1 MNEQLEDFGK
11 VNPDTEALAKNAAS
25 FFNSKPAE
33 AAPFLPQEQP
43 KAEEPKVEEEKEEVK
58 AETTS
63 ESKPEEKV
71 EEVKTEVSGIEPKVE
86 TELKEDLWWQN
97 IIQPE
102 APKEEVRPQIDD
114 EVLNKIV
121 AEKYGEK
128 LKLAAKIESDPLL
141 GKLSKVLDDPEFD
154 PFTAF
159 TPQVDYNSLPMEKLY
174 EQQIRDEYGAVLDDG
189 EVMELVQNKI
199 EEFEMKSPAQQKV
212 ERANLIKNM
221 PKQDDPKEYIN
232 KFLEKREQAAKQQQE
247 FWEKVD
253 TELANFATGLAGKEL
268 VKGVTI
274 TEQDV
279 NKLLGDIKNPNYYY
293 NPDGSYNYQK
303 EAMEKLFALKA
314 PEMLKKMYEQGRIDS
329 VMERTNANPN
339 TNSSAFRQQT
349 NEITAE
355 HAANLRRIQMEN
367 GDAEVREAKI
377 KEYKAKYNLG

>member
-1 MNEQLEDFGK
+1 MSEQLDEFGK
-11 VNPDTEALAKNAAS
+11 VNPDSEALAKNSAS

-33 AAPFLPQEQP
+33 SAPFLPQEQP
-43 KAEEPKVEEEKEEVK
+43 KVEEPKVEETKEEVK

-71 EEVKTEVSGIEPKVE
+71 EEVKTEVENIEPKVE
-86 TELKEDLWWQN
+86 TELKDDLWWQS

-102 APKEEVRPQIDD
+102 APKEDVKPQIDD

-128 LKLAAKIESDPLL
+128 LKLAARIESDPLL

-159 TPQVDYNSLPMEKLY
+159 TPQVDYNTIPTEKLY
-174 EQQIRDEYGAVLDDG
+174 EQQIRDEYGAILNDE
-189 EVMELVQNKI
+189 EVAEMVQTKI
-199 EEFEMKSPAQQKV
+199 EEFETKTVAQQKV

-232 KFLEKREQAAKQQQE
+232 KFLEKREQAARQQE
-247 FWEKVD
+247 EFWSKVD
-253 TELANFATGLAGKEL
+253 TELAGFATGLAGKEL

-279 NKLLGDIKNPNYYY
+279 NKLLSDIKNPNYYY

-339 TNSSAFRQQT
+339 TNSTQFRQT
-349 NEITAE
+349 NNEMTPE
-355 HAANLRRIQMEN
+355 HISALRKIQMEN